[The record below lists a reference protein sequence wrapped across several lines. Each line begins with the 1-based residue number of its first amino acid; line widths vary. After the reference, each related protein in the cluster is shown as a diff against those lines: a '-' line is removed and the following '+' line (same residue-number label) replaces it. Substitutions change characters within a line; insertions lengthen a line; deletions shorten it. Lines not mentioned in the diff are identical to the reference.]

1 MPSVIG
7 GPGGCFAFGAMSK
20 ATLDL
25 SLRQS
30 SLSPP
35 LQRGSGMEYAV
46 KAETHEGK
54 VLILKRGF
62 ASQEE
67 AEDHPVRM
75 SHWKRVW
82 VEAIQPP

>member
-1 MPSVIG
+1 
-7 GPGGCFAFGAMSK
+7 
-20 ATLDL
+20 
-25 SLRQS
+25 
-30 SLSPP
+30 
-35 LQRGSGMEYAV
+35 MEYAV
-46 KAETHEGK
+46 KAETDEGK

-82 VEAIQPP
+82 VEAIQHPNEDMTNHVRPAVCKRPPAPSIYSS

>member
-1 MPSVIG
+1 
-7 GPGGCFAFGAMSK
+7 
-20 ATLDL
+20 
-25 SLRQS
+25 
-30 SLSPP
+30 
-35 LQRGSGMEYAV
+35 MEYAV
-46 KAETHEGK
+46 KAETHGGK

-82 VEAIQPP
+82 VEAIQPPNEDMTNHVRPAGV